1 MNDNEKNR
9 VIFVSGLSGAGKS
22 VVLNT
27 LEDLN
32 FYCIDNFP
40 IGLLDNLSD
49 QLHQYPK
56 LIAIGINARNQ
67 ETKIPSLT
75 ESIKQFKNNN
85 IEAELIYLEAD
96 NDILTK
102 RYSETRRKH
111 PFSSED
117 MPLHDAIE
125 NEYKFLT
132 PLAESAD
139 LKIDT
144 SHTTVHD
151 LRKLISQRVAGRS
164 FNDLS
169 IQLIS
174 FGYKHGTPR
183 DADFVFDVR
192 CLPNPYWEKNLRSY
206 SGKDKDVIEFLQN
219 QPLVSKMA
227 DQLISFLSEWLI
239 QFEAEGRSYLT
250 IAVGCTGGRHRS
262 VYLIDR
268 LAENITAS
276 GRQVIIRHRDL

>member
-1 MNDNEKNR
+1 MDDNEKNR

-22 VVLNT
+22 VVLHT

-40 IGLLDNLSD
+40 IGLLDSLSD

-67 ETKIPSLT
+67 ETKISSLKK
-75 ESIKQFKNNN
+75 IINQFKKNN

-117 MPLHDAIE
+117 MPLHDAIK
-125 NEYKFLT
+125 NEHKLLA
-132 PLAESAD
+132 PLVEAAD

-151 LRKLISQRVAGRS
+151 LRKLISQRVVGRS

-192 CLPNPYWEKNLRSY
+192 CLPNPYWEKNLRNY
-206 SGKDKDVIEFLQN
+206 SGKDNDVIEFLQS

-250 IAVGCTGGRHRS
+250 IAIGCTGGRHRS

-268 LAENITAS
+268 LAGNIAAS

>member
-9 VIFVSGLSGAGKS
+9 LIFVSGLSGAGKS
-22 VVLNT
+22 VVLHT

-67 ETKIPSLT
+67 ETKIPSLA

-125 NEYKFLT
+125 NECKFLT
-132 PLAESAD
+132 PLVESAD

-151 LRKLISQRVAGRS
+151 LRKLICQRVAGRS

-174 FGYKHGTPR
+174 FGYKHGIPR

-192 CLPNPYWEKNLRSY
+192 CLPNPYWGKNLRSY

-219 QPLVSKMA
+219 QPLVLKMA

-262 VYLIDR
+262 VYLIDG